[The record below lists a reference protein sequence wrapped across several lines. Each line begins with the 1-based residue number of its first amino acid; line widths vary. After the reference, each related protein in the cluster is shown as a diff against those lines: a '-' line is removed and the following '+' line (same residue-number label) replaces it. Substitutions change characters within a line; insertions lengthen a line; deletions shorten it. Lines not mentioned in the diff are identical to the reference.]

1 MSETW
6 FSLSRTDD
14 IEILAREWKPGDGV
28 TCSFASHQRREPC
41 GPPVAVVE
49 TLKYRR
55 SYVSGRLVAGD
66 DIDKRTVRGCCAEH
80 LAGRIGKRYG
90 NARAEMIT
98 RATKRAVD
106 EVVTK
111 NWKQYQ
117 GAYAK
122 AITEE
127 REALLEGIPEGL
139 RGIFLASDDA
149 EDGDA
154 A

>member
-6 FSLSRTDD
+6 FSLGRTDD
-14 IEILAREWKPGDGV
+14 VEILAREWKPGDGV

-49 TLKYRR
+49 TVRYERAWA
-55 SYVSGRLVAGD
+55 SGRLISGD
-66 DIDKRTVRGCCAEH
+66 NVEKRVVRGCCAEH

-98 RATKRAVD
+98 RATKRATD

-111 NWKQYQ
+111 HWKQYQ
-117 GAYAK
+117 GLYAK
-122 AITEE
+122 AIAEE
-127 REALLEGIPEGL
+127 RAALLEGIPEGL
-139 RGIFLASDDA
+139 RGIFLASDDV
-149 EDGDA
+149 EDGVDV
-154 A
+154 